1 MELTTT
7 KITSLIYKVLTMN
20 KQEFEAKYHELLV
33 QLIQTKT
40 ALSGELSEILAS
52 FYEGRELKGMIS
64 YKGML
69 PNSGGNYSF
78 TLEKPSS
85 FRYDTIE
92 WNKPYKTLMF
102 ITGKDRLIF
111 ENLELPKEHE
121 LLDFKKH
128 FEIRRNPNIPANDEF
143 FTFLPNARRAI
154 LKWFCL
160 REFTPITGHNFL
172 VLIIKLFNLF
182 VELQEMN
189 DQSVR

>member
-20 KQEFEAKYHELLV
+20 RQEFDARYQELLV

-52 FYEGRELKGMIS
+52 FYEGRELKGMAS
-64 YKGML
+64 Y
-69 PNSGGNYSF
+69 SGGNYSF

-92 WNKPYKTLMF
+92 WNKPHKTLMF

-111 ENLELPKEHE
+111 ENLILPKEHE

-143 FTFLPNARRAI
+143 FTFLPNARRAV
-154 LKWFCL
+154 LRWFCL

-172 VLIIKLFNLF
+172 VTIIKLFNLF
-182 VELQEMN
+182 VELQEDYQKN
-189 DQSVR
+189 EPSVQ

>member
-1 MELTTT
+1 
-7 KITSLIYKVLTMN
+7 MN

-33 QLIQTKT
+33 QLIQNKT

-52 FYEGRELKGMIS
+52 FYEGRELKGMAS
-64 YKGML
+64 Y
-69 PNSGGNYSF
+69 SGGNYSF

-92 WNKPYKTLMF
+92 WNKPHKTLMF

-128 FEIRRNPNIPANDEF
+128 FEIRRNPNIPATEE
-143 FTFLPNARRAI
+143 FTFLPNARRAV
-154 LKWFCL
+154 LRWFCL

-172 VLIIKLFNLF
+172 VTIIKLFNLF
-182 VELQEMN
+182 VELQEN
-189 DQSVR
+189 ELSVQKKSEDQ

>member
-1 MELTTT
+1 M
-7 KITSLIYKVLTMN
+7 MN

-52 FYEGRELKGMIS
+52 FYEGCELKGTAS
-64 YKGML
+64 Y
-69 PNSGGNYSF
+69 SGGNFSF
-78 TLEKPSS
+78 ILEKPSS
-85 FRYDTIE
+85 SRYNTIE
-92 WNKPYKTLMF
+92 WNKPHKTLMF

-111 ENLELPKEHE
+111 ENLILPKEHE

-128 FEIRRNPNIPANDEF
+128 FEIRRNPNIPASEEF

-154 LKWFCL
+154 LRWFCL

-182 VELQEMN
+182 VELQEDYQKN
-189 DQSVR
+189 EPSLQ

>member
-1 MELTTT
+1 
-7 KITSLIYKVLTMN
+7 MN
-20 KQEFEAKYHELLV
+20 KQEFESKYHELLV

-52 FYEGRELKGMIS
+52 FYEGRELKGMC
-64 YKGML
+64 L
-69 PNSGGNYSF
+69 RSGRNFSF
-78 TLEKPSS
+78 TLEKTSS
-85 FRYDTIE
+85 THYDTIE
-92 WNKPYKTLMF
+92 WNKSYKTLMF

-128 FEIRRNPNIPANDEF
+128 FEIRRNPNIPATKE
-143 FTFLPNARRAI
+143 FTFIPNARRAI
-154 LKWFCL
+154 LRWFCL

-182 VELQEMN
+182 VELQE
-189 DQSVR
+189 DYQKTEPSVR

>member
-1 MELTTT
+1 
-7 KITSLIYKVLTMN
+7 MN
-20 KQEFEAKYHELLV
+20 KQEFEARYNELLV

-40 ALSGELSEILAS
+40 ALSGELAEILAS

-69 PNSGGNYSF
+69 PNSGSNYSF
-78 TLEKPSS
+78 TLEKTSS
-85 FRYDTIE
+85 SRYDIIE
-92 WNKPYKTLMF
+92 WNKSYKTLMF

-172 VLIIKLFNLF
+172 VTIIKLFNLF

-189 DQSVR
+189 ESSVRG